1 VTAAP
6 GSGTALRPEP
16 GEPGHAAA
24 AAEPVAGAPST
35 AGQRFLRRLLAQRF
49 VVAMLALLVLFTFLA
64 LAAPWVSPYD
74 PNVPDISKRLA
85 GPSAEHWLGNDEL
98 GRDMLSRLI
107 HGTRISLYAAVQ
119 AVALAFVLGVP
130 IGLVSGFVGGWVDT
144 VLMRLNDALMSFPA
158 LILAIAIVGLLGPS
172 LRNAMIAIG
181 IVYAPRLARVVR
193 GATLAVREEI
203 YVEAARATG
212 CTQLRI
218 VRRHVLPNILSP
230 LVVQTTLSMGLAILA
245 EAALSFLGLGVQP
258 PHASWGAILGR
269 SFAYIHQAPINVL
282 TPGLAVLLMVLAF
295 NIVGD
300 GLRDAFG
307 RERRTGE

>member
-1 VTAAP
+1 MSAAGDGTTALEPREHGRGRLDAGPVAEARPVTA
-6 GSGTALRPEP
+6 TR
-16 GEPGHAAA
+16 
-24 AAEPVAGAPST
+24 
-35 AGQRFLRRLLAQRF
+35 RFLRRFVAQR
-49 VVAMLALLVLFTFLA
+49 VVMTMFLVLVFFSVIA
-64 LAAPWVSPYD
+64 LAAPWVSPHD
-74 PNVPDISKRLA
+74 PNLTNLTKRLA
-85 GPSAEHWLGNDEL
+85 GPSAQHWLGHDEL
-98 GRDMLSRLI
+98 GRDMLSRLM
-107 HGTRISLYAAVQ
+107 HGTSISLYAAVQ
-119 AVALAFVLGVP
+119 AVALAFALGVP
-130 IGLVSGFVGGWVDT
+130 VGLLSGYVGGWVDT
-144 VLMRLNDALMSFPA
+144 VLMRFNDALMSFPA
-158 LILAIAIVGLLGPS
+158 LVLAIAIVGLLGPS

-193 GATLAVREEI
+193 GATLAVREET
-203 YVEAARATG
+203 YVEAARAVG

-258 PHASWGAILGR
+258 PHASWGSILGR
-269 SFAYIHQAPINVL
+269 SFAYIHQAPLNVI
-282 TPGLAVLLMVLAF
+282 TPGICILLVVLAF